1 MSSAS
6 PIPSA
11 IRSGNRCGPTARR
24 SGTVAWT
31 CRTAPASASSSTGR
45 WWSATALLEKA
56 SSVIGDPT
64 PATPQTL
71 FFALLAADDWRLATV
86 LVYAVHS
93 RASRASSPWNRP
105 RMEQG
110 HMTEEV
116 RGYGYLT
123 QPEIRFLD
131 AAVARLIPADDLGAG
146 AKEAGVTFFI
156 DQQLVSVWGS
166 HGRNYRGGPWPEGTA
181 QQGFQ
186 SRLTPREI
194 YRAAIRE
201 VNVHCLKQYQK
212 AFEFLAPGEQDE
224 VLKGLESGAVEL
236 PSLSSK
242 LFFGLLLRNTME
254 GYFADPIYGGNRDKV
269 GWKLIGFPGV
279 PASNYNDLIDEHN
292 VPYRVEPVSILDIQ
306 QGRVKV
312 DAQGL
317 PQHVKVE
324 E

>member
-1 MSSAS
+1 
-6 PIPSA
+6 
-11 IRSGNRCGPTARR
+11 
-24 SGTVAWT
+24 
-31 CRTAPASASSSTGR
+31 
-45 WWSATALLEKA
+45 
-56 SSVIGDPT
+56 
-64 PATPQTL
+64 
-71 FFALLAADDWRLATV
+71 
-86 LVYAVHS
+86 
-93 RASRASSPWNRP
+93 
-105 RMEQG
+105 
-110 HMTEEV
+110 MTEEV

-146 AKEAGVTFFI
+146 AKEAGVAFFI
-156 DQQLVSVWGS
+156 DQQLASVWGS

-181 QQGFQ
+181 TQGFQ

-201 VNVHCLKQYQK
+201 VNVHCLKQYQNS
-212 AFEFLAPGEQDE
+212 FEFLGPGEQDE
-224 VLKGLESGAVEL
+224 VLKGLENGAIEL
-236 PSLSSK
+236 TSLSSK

-279 PASNYNDLIDEHN
+279 PASNYNDLIAEQN

-306 QGRVKV
+306 QGKVKL

-317 PQHVKVE
+317 PKHVRVMDQE
-324 E
+324 RDS